1 MKNYLIIILIVLTVG
16 IAVFCGDS
24 SKKEKSYTEHL
35 IGALDRAD
43 ALALDTKIKTIKAA
57 LNLYYTDNNGYPETM
72 DMLVPVY
79 LGTQANL
86 LDPWGTQFNI
96 ETDEE
101 MNSMLISAGKDKI
114 FGNAD
119 DIKRRI

>member
-57 LNLYYTDNNGYPETM
+57 LNFCTPGIKEVCLGAQVDRNQHIHSLRVSVIIGVVQIQGCFNGFY
-72 DMLVPVY
+72 
-79 LGTQANL
+79 
-86 LDPWGTQFNI
+86 
-96 ETDEE
+96 
-101 MNSMLISAGKDKI
+101 
-114 FGNAD
+114 FGV
-119 DIKRRI
+119 